1 MESAAAR
8 FKFGTVRLPLAVV
21 GHIYAELSSELENSE
36 HPEMCG

>member
-1 MESAAAR
+1 MESAR
-8 FKFGTVRLPLAVV
+8 FKFGTVRLV